1 MQSYQLHINIKDN
14 TEISIGKFG
23 KFIFPKG
30 DYIYTGS
37 AKKNIGGR
45 IQRHQSN
52 FPDKKLHWHID
63 YLLNDKNAKITKT
76 EKFSDEECELN
87 KRTCGEII
95 IAGFGSSDCQN
106 KCKSHVWTPNK
117 FK

>member
-1 MQSYQLHINIKDN
+1 MQSYQLYINIKDN
-14 TEISIGKFG
+14 TEILIGKFG

-37 AKKNIGGR
+37 AKRNIDGR
-45 IQRHQSN
+45 IKRHESESS
-52 FPDKKLHWHID
+52 DKKSHWHID
-63 YLLNDKNAKITKT
+63 YLLNDENAKINKT

-95 IAGFGSSDCQN
+95 ISGFGSSDCSN
-106 KCKSHVWTPNK
+106 KCKSHLK
-117 FK
+117 YLG